1 MTRHEGSDGRTLL
14 VGVGYFGDEC
24 GAGGGDEAAL
34 SWHGGGDEVALD
46 DEAAARAAA
55 GAAPPVPPS
64 RAAARAATARLKR
77 LLDET
82 DATSAVATQA
92 STYPLT
98 HSLACSLTHL
108 PTALARLL
116 ARSPTHSLATQAIVR
131 DGASELAAEAA
142 EALCWEET
150 ALPPQLADALGKHTR
165 MHLQAFG

>member
-1 MTRHEGSDGRTLL
+1 MNPDPHPNPDRNPDPNPYPNPE
-14 VGVGYFGDEC
+14 
-24 GAGGGDEAAL
+24 
-34 SWHGGGDEVALD
+34 
-46 DEAAARAAA
+46 
-55 GAAPPVPPS
+55 PS
-64 RAAARAATARLKR
+64 PNPSPSPNQARLKR

-92 STYPLT
+92 
-98 HSLACSLTHL
+98 
-108 PTALARLL
+108 
-116 ARSPTHSLATQAIVR
+116 IVH